1 MRTFMRPVYTGAV
14 LLAVLAAPACDDG
27 GGGVPPVREAD
38 FGPTAAYNRR
48 FMFLA
53 PGNGS
58 LPTAAVFDFSTLS
71 DSIGIRRGARARL
84 GDGED
89 WQPLLDA
96 GWEMEPMREPWRLVP
111 HGVLKMVVGE
121 TGELS
126 ALVVRDS
133 ATARLELGE
142 TLAEHSPDVGT
153 QLVLRAASLHRAGRT
168 TDGMVL
174 DAQLGRA
181 VNPALAVRDAAPR
194 TNADAAGG
202 DPARVSPTPIALPG
216 ADALLLGDPEYYAV
230 LATAS
235 SGSFAWI
242 RNGGRGEV
250 RSGARLE
257 PAAWS
262 DPEEYSVQ
270 VPTAWHIF
278 APDGEL
284 NGELTARAT
293 DRVVLRG
300 TGTLEALAY
309 VLVTGWVE
317 DREARRDVS
326 GLVRHVR

>member
-1 MRTFMRPVYTGAV
+1 MRPVFAGAV
-14 LLAVLAAPACDDG
+14 LLVVLAAPACDDG
-27 GGGVPPVREAD
+27 GSGVPPAPQAD

-48 FMFLA
+48 FMFLG

-58 LPTAAVFDFSTLS
+58 LPAAAVFDFGTLS

-84 GDGED
+84 GGAEG
-89 WQPLLDA
+89 WQALMDA

-111 HGVLKMVVGE
+111 YGPLKMVVGE

-133 ATARLELGE
+133 AATRLELGQ

-153 QLVLRAASLHRAGRT
+153 QLVLRTASLHRDSDNTAGV
-168 TDGMVL
+168 VL

-181 VNPALAVRDAAPR
+181 VNPALAVRELPPR
-194 TNADAAGG
+194 GGAGG
-202 DPARVSPTPIALPG
+202 DSARASPTPIALPG
-216 ADALLLGDPEYYAV
+216 ADALLRGEQGYYAV

-242 RNGGRGEV
+242 RNGERSEV
-250 RSGARLE
+250 WSGARLE
-257 PAAWS
+257 PTAWS
-262 DPEEYSVQ
+262 DPDESSVQ
-270 VPTAWHIF
+270 VPTAWRIF
-278 APDGEL
+278 SADGGL
-284 NGELTARAT
+284 HGELTAQAT
-293 DRVVLRG
+293 DRIVLRG

-309 VLVTGWVE
+309 VLVTGWVQ
-317 DREARRDVS
+317 DRATRRDVS